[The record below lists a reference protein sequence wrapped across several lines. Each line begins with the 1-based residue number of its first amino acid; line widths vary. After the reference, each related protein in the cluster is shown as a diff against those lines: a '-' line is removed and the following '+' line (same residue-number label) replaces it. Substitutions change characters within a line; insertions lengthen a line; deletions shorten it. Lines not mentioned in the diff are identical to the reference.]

1 MIVFQEEPDP
11 IFVAIVHEA
20 LKFVRDVQL
29 VCYRDDY
36 RPTRRERQELDESY
50 GDLFPELARFFS
62 RPRLVRMIERL
73 LRASRDEQRWYRLT
87 DYHWLVLYSCLQTYC
102 DLHNDEAT
110 GTGGKVGPYEIEKI
124 DFNAVVDRFFF
135 DTDFLMGSLLLQAEE
150 RAPGQL
156 HSTREAWKIAAGLKP
171 EAKDLR
177 LERLATGSAPGTE
190 GGSARSVPQN
200 GYVGPYPLREPGE
213 LDGS

>member
-29 VCYRDDY
+29 VCYREDY

-73 LRASRDEQRWYRLT
+73 LRASRDEQRWHRLT
-87 DYHWLVLYSCLQTYC
+87 DYHWLVLYSCLQSG
-102 DLHNDEAT
+102 A
-110 GTGGKVGPYEIEKI
+110 
-124 DFNAVVDRFFF
+124 
-135 DTDFLMGSLLLQAEE
+135 Q
-150 RAPGQL
+150 
-156 HSTREAWKIAAGLKP
+156 
-171 EAKDLR
+171 
-177 LERLATGSAPGTE
+177 SAPRTRRAGRTLIGRRGRQNVIPLMRATSSMLRRRTVE
-190 GGSARSVPQN
+190 DHAR
-200 GYVGPYPLREPGE
+200 
-213 LDGS
+213 